1 LGEDVAVLGGAGG
14 GFPWVPLFVLFPA
27 AAEAAAAEAAPADTR
42 KNKTA
47 QQMQSGGTEK
57 ALWNY

>member
-27 AAEAAAAEAAPADTR
+27 AAEAAPADTR
-42 KNKTA
+42 KSKTA